1 METVNEHSS
10 LLVPGRRRSSTTTT
24 RRTSVTAH
32 DVLIKN
38 ESYDDNDDRMHGLS
52 SAIITSTHVLLQPNF
67 SALDDDEEEN
77 DDDDA
82 EAATTTAGPASTPSP
97 RRFRRPL
104 QVRRK
109 SSIVLSSRGTIAS
122 PGGQRIFQSGGRR
135 KSVRVVQGMINAV
148 STSSILNLVV
158 ASAGTS
164 CRCCVLSYSCILIT
178 VDRIEHHIF
187 FIHAYLPPFPLIFV
201 CTFGT
206 LHFAFLIPLW

>member
-10 LLVPGRRRSSTTTT
+10 LLLTGQRRSSTNTT

-38 ESYDDNDDRMHGLS
+38 ETYDDDEDRMHGLS

-67 SALDDDEEEN
+67 AALDDD
-77 DDDDA
+77 DDEAHDADDT
-82 EAATTTAGPASTPSP
+82 EAAATPSP
-97 RRFRRPL
+97 RRVRRPL

-122 PGGQRIFQSGGRR
+122 PGGQRMFQSGGRR
-135 KSVRVVQGMINAV
+135 KSVRVVQGMIQAV

-164 CRCCVLSYSCILIT
+164 CRCCVLLLFHYLDYICFHSCLSST
-178 VDRIEHHIF
+178 RS
-187 FIHAYLPPFPLIFV
+187 
-201 CTFGT
+201 T
-206 LHFAFLIPLW
+206 